1 MTQLFN
7 PSSLTRRTLIIAIL
21 TLAIFAF
28 EIFNFDTTR
37 FALSQLLGTTSFWGV
52 PWAAIL
58 AIAFCSI
65 DFAGLL
71 HIFSA
76 DENDRYIWY
85 MMGAWLM
92 GATLNAIMTWYAVLT
107 VLLTHATGNEII
119 SRQQILQLAPIFV
132 ALLVW
137 LTRIF
142 FIGGMTVAGDKV
154 LADIPS
160 RYRVE
165 PNRSALQPARL
176 RRAPVLP
183 DREDVSDWN
192 ESTITVAPSLSGTVV
207 ADGVRVLGDGTLD
220 V

>member
-1 MTQLFN
+1 MTQLLN
-7 PSSLTRRTLIIAIL
+7 PSSLTRRTLIVAIL
-21 TLAIFAF
+21 TLAIVAF

-37 FALSQLLGTTSFWGV
+37 FALSQLLGTTNFWGI

-71 HIFSA
+71 HLFSA
-76 DENDRYIWY
+76 ENDDRYIWY
-85 MMGAWLM
+85 MVCAWLL

-107 VLLTHATGNEII
+107 VLLNHATGNELI

-142 FIGGMTVAGDKV
+142 FIGGMTVTSERV
-154 LADIPS
+154 LSDTS
-160 RYRVE
+160 TRYRVE
-165 PNRSALQPARL
+165 PNTSSTLQPARL
-176 RRAPVLP
+176 RHAP
-183 DREDVSDWN
+183 
-192 ESTITVAPSLSGTVV
+192 ALSEQEQALAWKDDEAT
-207 ADGVRVLGDGTLD
+207 AWD
-220 V
+220 